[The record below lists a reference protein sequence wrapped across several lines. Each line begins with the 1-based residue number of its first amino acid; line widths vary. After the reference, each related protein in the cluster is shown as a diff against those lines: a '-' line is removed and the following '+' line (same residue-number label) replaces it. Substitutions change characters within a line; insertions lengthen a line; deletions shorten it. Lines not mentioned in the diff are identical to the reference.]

1 MADPALTGARVLAAL
16 SAGRQRAIAAKRLQ
30 AASIARAVL
39 GELNKDIIA
48 GHPVRGRAGRI
59 TRRLGRHGVFLTERH
74 VLRILD
80 RLSSV
85 SDSSAYDHTIA
96 SE

>member
-1 MADPALTGARVLAAL
+1 MAAEPLTVERLLANL
-16 SAGRQRAIAAKRLQ
+16 DDGRQRAIAAARLQ
-30 AASIARAVL
+30 GARSARAVL
-39 GELNKDIIA
+39 GELNKDILA

-59 TRRLGRHGVFLTERH
+59 TRRLRRHGVFLTERH

-80 RLSSV
+80 TLSSV